1 MTYTDTE
8 ENRPWPKQPQPEVQ
22 PEVSPVLPNT
32 AVIRINPDSDE
43 AFLALRS
50 GAERLLI
57 WAQARTV
64 ANDNDLKGAA
74 DDLNILAG
82 YRKRLKEKQIEW
94 TSPIREHLDEVAGAF
109 KAISGPLDQADTI
122 TKDKIGA
129 YRQILK
135 DRAAAA
141 EKANALRLQ
150 ASQLEAAANA
160 GVIKEPVVVNPVP
173 PMPAKT
179 LRTDVGTL
187 SAREDWDYEIVDASL
202 LPREY
207 MKPDLVKLRH
217 DVVTN
222 KGKLVIPGI
231 RQYQKESFRTTPRRA
246 G

>member
-1 MTYTDTE
+1 MA
-8 ENRPWPKQPQPEVQ
+8 PA
-22 PEVSPVLPNT
+22 LPNT

-43 AFLALRS
+43 AFVALRS
-50 GAERLLI
+50 EAERLLI

-82 YRKRLKEKQIEW
+82 YRKRLKEKQSDW
-94 TSPIREHLDEVAGAF
+94 TGPIREHLEKVAGAF
-109 KAISGPLDQADTI
+109 RSISDPLDQADQI

-135 DRAAAA
+135 DRTAAA

-150 ASQLEAAANA
+150 AAQLEAAAND
-160 GVIKEPVVVNPVP
+160 GVISEPVVIKPVP
-173 PMPAKT
+173 PAPAKT

-187 SAREDWDYEIVDASL
+187 TSREDWDYEIVDVSQ

-207 MKPDLVKLRH
+207 LKPDLVKLRH

-231 RQYQKESFRTTPRRA
+231 RQFQKESFRTTPKRVY
-246 G
+246 